1 MDNIDH
7 HDQKYCCK
15 VCAKCFPCGRSLG
28 GHMRSHLPSSSS
40 FDPDD
45 KPSPLPLPPHN
56 NTTKT
61 KSYVLRDN
69 PKKSCKLP
77 SSSSSSS
84 IEECFNPCFYSSCVE
99 EEQEEDVALILMML
113 SRDTASSSWTGG
125 GGGFNHESS
134 DKNSIVFE
142 DNARDYDV
150 SDNEFNSLTLTKK
163 RKSRYRYQ
171 CRACNK
177 YFDTYQALGGHR
189 ASHKRTDKG
198 SKKIIESVEYP
209 ALKKVK
215 KEHQCSICLKVFSS
229 GQALGGHKRSH
240 IAAAIAIA
248 TNTDTD
254 TEVVHHQKE
263 LESSPLMSE
272 LLDLNVP
279 AVVTAADAAA
289 DDVHVDE
296 ESNYSINV
304 NGAESWW
311 NGNLE

>member
-1 MDNIDH
+1 MDIDH
-7 HDQKYCCK
+7 HDQKHCCK

-40 FDPDD
+40 FDADD
-45 KPSPLPLPPHN
+45 KPPPPPPPPPHC
-56 NTTKT
+56 NTKS

-69 PKKSCKLP
+69 PKKSCRLP

-84 IEECFNPCFYSSCVE
+84 IEECFNPCYYSS
-99 EEQEEDVALILMML
+99 EQEEDVALILMML
-113 SRDTASSSWTGG
+113 SRDTASSSWLSGI
-125 GGGFNHESS
+125 NHESS

-142 DNARDYDV
+142 DNARDCDV
-150 SDNEFNSLTLTKK
+150 SDNEYNSLTPTKK
-163 RKSRYRYQ
+163 RKGRYRYQYQ
-171 CRACNK
+171 CRACSK
-177 YFDTYQALGGHR
+177 CFDTYQALGGHR
-189 ASHKRTDKG
+189 ASHKRNDKG

-209 ALKKVK
+209 ALKKMK
-215 KEHQCSICLKVFSS
+215 KQHQCSICLKVFSS

-240 IAAAIAIA
+240 IGSATIA

-254 TEVVHHQKE
+254 TEVVLHQKE

-272 LLDLNVP
+272 LLDLNLP
-279 AVVTAADAAA
+279 AVAAAAAADDDDDDDD

-296 ESNYSINV
+296 ASNNNSINV